1 MAFDSISTIMFT
13 LVFLV
18 GFVFSILGITDFCYA
33 VEKKKTPWLGLIGSV
48 IAAVVWMS
56 FSLIWV
62 AGSTMELFVSY
73 GYLWMGLM
81 LIFFMFAVASI
92 ALILRNSVKPDE
104 EPALQIK
111 ERM

>member
-1 MAFDSISTIMFT
+1 MDSISIIMFT

-18 GFVFSILGITDFCYA
+18 GFVFSILGITDFCYS

-56 FSLIWV
+56 FSIIWV
-62 AGSTMELFVSY
+62 AGSTMEMFVSY
-73 GYLWMGLM
+73 GYLWMALM
-81 LIFFMFAVASI
+81 LIFFMFAITSI
-92 ALILRNSVKPDE
+92 ALILRNSVKTED

-111 ERM
+111 ERN